1 MLDPLFWLEISLCLV
16 VISLIAVLIAV
27 IPTLQ
32 QLTNTARSAEKLL
45 DTLNK
50 ELPSTLEAVR
60 LTGNELNQLTEDI
73 DQGIESATGIVK
85 QIDSTI
91 TNTKEQVQQAQTGT
105 RSIFVGFK
113 AAWKTWRTTDSDQS

>member
-1 MLDPLFWLEISLCLV
+1 MFDPLFWLEISLCLV
-16 VISLIAVLIAV
+16 VISLIAVLIAA

-50 ELPSTLEAVR
+50 EIPPTLEAVR
-60 LTGNELNQLTEDI
+60 LTGIELNQLTEDI
-73 DQGIESATGIVK
+73 DQGIESAAGIVK
-85 QIDSTI
+85 QVDRTI

-105 RSIFVGFK
+105 RRIFVGFK
-113 AAWKTWRTTDSDQS
+113 AAWKTWRTNDSDS

>member
-16 VISLIAVLIAV
+16 VISLIAVMIAV

-113 AAWKTWRTTDSDQS
+113 AAWKTWRTTDSDRQ

>member
-32 QLTNTARSAEKLL
+32 QLTHTARSAEKLL

-85 QIDSTI
+85 QLDSTI

-113 AAWKTWRTTDSDQS
+113 AAWKTWRTTDSDQ

>member
-1 MLDPLFWLEISLCLV
+1 MFDPLFWLEISLCLV
-16 VISLIAVLIAV
+16 VISLIAVLIAA

-32 QLTNTARSAEKLL
+32 QLANTARSAEKLL

-50 ELPSTLEAVR
+50 EIPPTLKAVR
-60 LTGNELNQLTEDI
+60 LTGTELNQLTEDI

-85 QIDSTI
+85 QIDNTI
-91 TNTKEQVQQAQTGT
+91 TSTKEQVQQAQTGT

-113 AAWKTWRTTDSDQS
+113 AAWKTWRTNGSDQ